1 MIRSF
6 FQNGLSVL
14 VFGVLYLFTAI
25 MVILALF
32 MILFRLKCTIPYLTY
47 FWANVLFLIMGK
59 RIRIVGKGNI
69 CPEKKY
75 ILVANHS
82 SLFDIPAIASFFPTV
97 TWFGHERLMKIP
109 FFRRILK
116 ITDYIPAKEKNLRN
130 TREMMEQLVQKSREH
145 SVAIFPEGTRTLDGS
160 INLFYRGF
168 IRLLRASEI
177 DILPVTLNG
186 FYAFK
191 PKNRKTIDF
200 TSKLGII
207 IHKPLECAEL
217 IEKED
222 REITDIVMSVIE
234 SEYYPQLDYGLS
246 QSFT

>member
-6 FQNGLSVL
+6 FQNGLTVI
-14 VFGVLYLFTAI
+14 VFGLLYLFTAI

-32 MILFRLKCTIPYLTY
+32 FILFRLHCTIPYLTC

-59 RIRIVGKGNI
+59 RIRIEGKENI
-69 CPEKKY
+69 HPDKKY

-82 SLFDIPAIASFFPTV
+82 SLFDIPAIASFFPTI
-97 TWFGHERLMKIP
+97 TWFGHERLMRIP

-130 TREMMEQLVQKSREH
+130 TREMMEQLVQKSRDH
-145 SVAIFPEGTRTLDGS
+145 SVAIFPEGTRTIDGS
-160 INLFYRGF
+160 IKMFYKGF
-168 IRLLRASEI
+168 IRLLRMSQI

-191 PKNRKTIDF
+191 PKSRMTIDF
-200 TSKLGII
+200 NSKLGIY
-207 IHKPLECAEL
+207 IHKPIDRKEL

-222 REITDIVMSVIE
+222 QEIIDLVRSVIE
-234 SEYYPQLDYGLS
+234 SEYHPPLTYGVL
-246 QSFT
+246 QP

>member
-1 MIRSF
+1 MIRLF
-6 FQNGLSVL
+6 LKTGLSSI

-32 MILFRLKCTIPYLTY
+32 MILVRLKCTIPYLTY

-59 RIRIVGKGNI
+59 RIHIVGKGNI
-69 CPEKKY
+69 LPDRKY

-97 TWFGHERLMKIP
+97 TWFGHERLMRIP

-130 TREMMEQLVQKSREH
+130 TREMMEQLVQKSQEH
-145 SVAIFPEGTRTLDGS
+145 SVAIFPEGTRTRDGS
-160 INLFYRGF
+160 IQMFYKGF
-168 IRLLRASEI
+168 IRLLQTSQV

-191 PKNRKTIDF
+191 PKNRMTIDF
-200 TSKLGII
+200 TSKLGIF
-207 IHKPLECAEL
+207 IHKPIERKEL

-222 REITDIVMSVIE
+222 QEIIDIVRSVIE
-234 SEYYPQLDYGLS
+234 SEYHPVLTYGLL
-246 QSFT
+246 QP